1 VTVLGMPHDWTE
13 HLNLASAVVI
23 AIASGASE
31 VAEWCEKHA
40 GLGGWVGAVGAIV
53 AIFATWG
60 IARAEYSR
68 AKRLE
73 TARRNEEIALFERI
87 ISDFN
92 PIVLRYLELVDANDR
107 DAIDYAG
114 KWVSDPKRRRIDDL
128 DRMPVTQWPSVAS
141 YDSFK
146 RYFTAAT
153 SLLATSA
160 IQAPEDFRARR
171 QTFEGTF
178 DELQLVLEA
187 ARR

>member
-1 VTVLGMPHDWTE
+1 MTSACD
-13 HLNLASAVVI
+13 LNEWVAL
-23 AIASGASE
+23 

-73 TARRNEEIALFERI
+73 AERRNEEIALFERI
-87 ISDFN
+87 TRDFN
-92 PIVLRYLELVDANDR
+92 PIVSRYLELVDAHDQE
-107 DAIDYAG
+107 AIDYSG
-114 KWVSDPKRRRIDDL
+114 KRVSDAKRLRMDDL
-128 DRMPVTQWPSVAS
+128 SRMPVTQWPSVAS

-146 RYFTAAT
+146 RYFEAALQ
-153 SLLATSA
+153 LLATPA
-160 IQAPEDFRARR
+160 FQTPEALRERRRAS
-171 QTFEGTF
+171 EGTF
-178 DELQLVLEA
+178 DELQRALKA